1 MLLDVRIL
9 LGVEAMSRRW
19 VTVILILAMV
29 GGGLYALYTWN
40 SAPSPP
46 PPLAE
51 IDRVTGEA
59 REALLTAQR
68 AASEA
73 MTVRHLLA
81 KEVRAKNEAIHK
93 EVFDYDA
100 DRIARELN
108 IFCYGER

>member
-1 MLLDVRIL
+1 MKMRYF
-9 LGVEAMSRRW
+9 
-19 VTVILILAMV
+19 TVILIVSVVLGSLAYF
-29 GGGLYALYTWN
+29 LFH
-40 SAPSPP
+40 PSPPPPP

-51 IDRVTGEA
+51 MDRVTGEA

-93 EVFDYDA
+93 EVLDYDA

-108 IFCYGER
+108 DFCYGER